1 MRAGELILAH
11 FVTAYQHLLADGV
24 AAARSWGKAITRR
37 VQGGGATSR
46 GCNKGSQ
53 LWRDKW
59 NSLAVLDAYTDYARH
74 SRH

>member
-37 VQGGGATSR
+37 VQGW
-46 GCNKGSQ
+46 GCVVIVVVVEGMQ
-53 LWRDKW
+53 QRQPT
-59 NSLAVLDAYTDYARH
+59 VER
-74 SRH
+74 